1 MAGQAAA
8 TTQQLYNVAKIELL
22 KYNPEWDFP
31 EITCPVLALN
41 GDKDCQVPVENLE
54 FIRKGISENGNTQV
68 KTIVFPGLN
77 HMFQPAV
84 TGSPVEYS
92 DIEETIA
99 PVVLQEISL
108 NGVKSFR
115 CFEKS
120 WKALEWLFCEYFA
133 IFVVSSK
140 GVL

>member
-1 MAGQAAA
+1 M
-8 TTQQLYNVAKIELL
+8 TQLL
-22 KYNPEWDFP
+22 RALSNTPIQVDITFLMLSSHVSKNTSASHLNKFYVTFE
-31 EITCPVLALN
+31 EIKKKKFDGMIITGA
-41 GDKDCQVPVENLE
+41 PVENLE

-99 PVVLQEISL
+99 PAVLQEIVNWL
-108 NGVKSFR
+108 NQLK
-115 CFEKS
+115 
-120 WKALEWLFCEYFA
+120 
-133 IFVVSSK
+133 
-140 GVL
+140 